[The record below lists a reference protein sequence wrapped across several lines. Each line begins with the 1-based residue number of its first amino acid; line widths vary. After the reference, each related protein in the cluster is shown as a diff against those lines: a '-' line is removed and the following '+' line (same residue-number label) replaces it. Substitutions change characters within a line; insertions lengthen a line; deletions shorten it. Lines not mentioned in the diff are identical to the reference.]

1 MAQPGIDDDINE
13 FRELLAACDDE
24 FGRACRFG
32 DIARVR
38 EMLLV
43 QCPSAGRV
51 PPLCYAAR
59 NAHFGVVRALI
70 AARAAVNAQCFDSP
84 APSGP
89 PSGPLR
95 STGSTGR
102 VGRTAR
108 TPLFYACADPGI
120 ESALTSSGNE
130 VSVNARSLDE
140 LRRRQLG
147 VVKLLLEARADA
159 NLGQSAVSLA
169 VRNRNAEVARELL
182 RASADPNGRDE
193 RNTPALIDAA
203 FNADIECV
211 RLLLASKADV
221 HLLDT
226 SVRVGATNALIA
238 ATASVTERPVR
249 ESIAVIDAL
258 VDANADP
265 NAHPWIVTPLA
276 MAARMGSN
284 RVLCALLSRG
294 ARVNAKGDGENTAL
308 HLACAA
314 AHEATRAECV
324 VSLLAHRADANVG
337 GNETPLFLGARSGST
352 VVVGALLDHGALVD
366 ATSVLVSGAP
376 VTPLFISVESNHLDV
391 AKLLLTKGA
400 SVESTGELGTPL
412 ALACYLGNVAF
423 VRLLLDARSNV
434 NDESAAHGERPLAL
448 AARSG
453 SVDAVLLLLAARADV
468 NAAGHA
474 TGRDGRVT
482 CGSTALERA
491 VAAKHAEC
499 VRVLIKHGAKE
510 RAPFAVSGAEDAAG
524 AAGAATAENA
534 ATAAKV
540 QAVLARYRCFF
551 CRKLCATKQCRGC
564 RMVSFCDAECERRG
578 NAAHRSACLARAVE
592 IHEAEFKRVCDERG
606 ATHASAHEALVKLV
620 KALSARAVG
629 RYDDALAVLKKH
641 FEPLSEMSRT
651 LPRLVCVSLMFGILR
666 RSGRGVHA
674 ELAYEMAVEMR
685 DARRELVDAQ
695 RASAGASAGPTGS
708 ADPAPLGS
716 APLARETEWAC
727 REIAEQIR
735 FLASGLE
742 PEMRVA
748 LLRGEVKLG
757 LHLGLASARTVYA
770 LARALRKR
778 DAQSRECREGR
789 QGTESREGRTDRTDH
804 TDHTDQADHTAEAR
818 KLLLCAAELAVA
830 QHGETHRVTR
840 RIERAYAE
848 LVFAAQER
856 E

>member
-1 MAQPGIDDDINE
+1 MAQPIDDDINE

-38 EMLLV
+38 EMLRV

-70 AARAAVNAQCFDSP
+70 AARAVVNAQCSDSP

-89 PSGPLR
+89 LR
-95 STGSTGR
+95 NTA
-102 VGRTAR
+102 RTAR
-108 TPLFYACADPGI
+108 TALFYACADPGI

-140 LRRRQLG
+140 LRRRQIG

-211 RLLLASKADV
+211 RLLLASRADV

-238 ATASVTERPVR
+238 ATASVTERPAR

-314 AHEATRAECV
+314 AHESSRAECV
-324 VSLLAHRADANVG
+324 VSLLAHKADANVG

-391 AKLLLTKGA
+391 AKLLLAKGA

-453 SVDAVLLLLAARADV
+453 SVAAVLLLLSARADV

-474 TGRDGRVT
+474 NGRDDRAGRS
-482 CGSTALERA
+482 GSTALERA
-491 VAAKHAEC
+491 VAGGHAAC
-499 VRVLIKHGAKE
+499 VRVLIKHGAEE
-510 RAPFAVSGAEDAAG
+510 RGVPLDV
-524 AAGAATAENA
+524 AGAATAENA
-534 ATAAKV
+534 ATAQNV

-592 IHEAEFKRVCDERG
+592 IHEAEFKRVCDELG
-606 ATHASAHEALVKLV
+606 AMHASAHEALVRLV
-620 KALSARAVG
+620 KTLSARAVG

-651 LPRLVCVSLMFGILR
+651 LPRLVCVALMFGILR

-695 RASAGASAGPTGS
+695 RANRESASSGAAASAGASS
-708 ADPAPLGS
+708 ESEDSAPLGL
-716 APLARETEWAC
+716 APLSRESEWAC

-770 LARALRKR
+770 LARALQKR
-778 DAQSRECREGR
+778 DTQSPGGREGR
-789 QGTESREGRTDRTDH
+789 ADHTDRTDQADRTDRTD
-804 TDHTDQADHTAEAR
+804 QADRTDHTAEAR

-848 LVFAAQER
+848 LVFGAQER